1 MIYIKSSHWCS
12 ELKSFSDVN
21 LGNAQT
27 DDRKRENLCKLN
39 LKTPSAHH
47 TSEKYIKAESS
58 FTRQLWSFQGFFR
71 TKTIRIICYEQRTY
85 IFATHEKKKCRRDP
99 GKINNLKTQWL
110 FISSFTICALDTPG
124 TLFSYIGRNEQWAL
138 FDSLSNLPMDL
149 ECCWYHTTKNQ
160 SGQSENERKS
170 HVFIIL
176 PLYWYSW
183 LGFNLLFT
191 HTHTRTHTIFF
202 AQFSVHMWNCE
213 PDREYSDRQSPHN

>member
-1 MIYIKSSHWCS
+1 MLWTKDLY
-12 ELKSFSDVN
+12 FRD
-21 LGNAQT
+21 T
-27 DDRKRENLCKLN
+27 RKN
-39 LKTPSAHH
+39 
-47 TSEKYIKAESS
+47 
-58 FTRQLWSFQGFFR
+58 
-71 TKTIRIICYEQRTY
+71 
-85 IFATHEKKKCRRDP
+85 KKCRRDP

-191 HTHTRTHTIFF
+191 HTLTLAHTRFFSLNFRFTCETVNPIENTATDRARIIKSPKNCIQLFTI
-202 AQFSVHMWNCE
+202 V
-213 PDREYSDRQSPHN
+213 PHIYK